1 MSRWTHVTGTIRVD
15 TLSQIKREDFQKWLE
30 SRAALLP
37 KITGSERD
45 ADIWIKEKPSYNLST
60 WENDTKIE
68 YQTNAVI
75 TIDGDLRDRDE
86 EQVIKELNE
95 LFKTITRNLHWMI
108 DQYTILIDD
117 EFIDNF
123 KHFEYNIE
131 E

>member
-1 MSRWTHVTGTIRVD
+1 MSRWTHITGTIKVD
-15 TLSQIKREDFQKWLE
+15 TLSQIKREDFQRWLE
-30 SRAALLP
+30 SRVALLP

-45 ADIWIKEKPSYNLST
+45 ADIWIKEKPGYNLST

-75 TIDGDLRDRDE
+75 TIDGDLRDRSQE
-86 EQVIKELNE
+86 EVIKELNE
-95 LFKTITRNLHWMI
+95 LFETITRNLHWMI

-117 EFIDNF
+117 ELIDNF

>member
-1 MSRWTHVTGTIRVD
+1 MSRWTHITGTIKVD
-15 TLSQIKREDFQKWLE
+15 TLSQIKREDFQRWLE
-30 SRAALLP
+30 SRVALLP

-45 ADIWIKEKPSYNLST
+45 VDIWIKEKPGYNLST

-75 TIDGDLRDRDE
+75 TIDGDLRDRSQE
-86 EQVIKELNE
+86 EVIKELNE
-95 LFKTITRNLHWMI
+95 LFETITRNLHWMI

-117 EFIDNF
+117 ELIDNF